1 MASPSDFPKN
11 TLIKLLDVIGALNEC
26 TTRHQ
31 LKQAFQLHFFPLFD
45 CNAALYGWLDSQ
57 LTKLDT
63 MDSIGLSDKDLNTL
77 NKFVYHDPATRK
89 LFKYKEKVIAYDV
102 DMPRKLFLKKAELF
116 FEKNPNEKR
125 RSHPFFRK
133 FQTGIIMRDPVGTF
147 GIGLHRLKPNDRKFV
162 PKDVV
167 LFELLIPH
175 ITSTIK
181 SLLLSD
187 ENFEYENLTTLISN
201 RLYPVALVTKSG
213 KVSFCND
220 AFTKV
225 FKVTKKENLP
235 LRLFRE
241 FSFESEKFEKPHDM
255 KTPLDGKKIELPEG
269 IFILQLSLI
278 DGKHSKTE
286 NRYFLELNP
295 LIESGSDFERA
306 LKSKNLG
313 RTKRLVC
320 ALVRDGKSNQEIA
333 DILGQTIH
341 SANRHLKELNKIFN
355 AQSNRNK
362 LISILNQ
369 F

>member
-1 MASPSDFPKN
+1 
-11 TLIKLLDVIGALNEC
+11 
-26 TTRHQ
+26 
-31 LKQAFQLHFFPLFD
+31 
-45 CNAALYGWLDSQ
+45 
-57 LTKLDT
+57 
-63 MDSIGLSDKDLNTL
+63 
-77 NKFVYHDPATRK
+77 
-89 LFKYKEKVIAYDV
+89 
-102 DMPRKLFLKKAELF
+102 
-116 FEKNPNEKR
+116 
-125 RSHPFFRK
+125 
-133 FQTGIIMRDPVGTF
+133 
-147 GIGLHRLKPNDRKFV
+147 
-162 PKDVV
+162 
-167 LFELLIPH
+167 FELLIPH
-175 ITSTIK
+175 ITNTIK

-295 LIESGSDFERA
+295 LIEPGSDFERTM
-306 LKSKNLG
+306 KRKNLN
-313 RTKRLVC
+313 RTERLVC

-333 DILGQTIH
+333 DIMGETLNN
-341 SANRHLKELNKIFN
+341 ANYNLRKLNEKFN
-355 AQSNRNK
+355 SGSNRNRLIYLLNK
-362 LISILNQ
+362 L
-369 F
+369 